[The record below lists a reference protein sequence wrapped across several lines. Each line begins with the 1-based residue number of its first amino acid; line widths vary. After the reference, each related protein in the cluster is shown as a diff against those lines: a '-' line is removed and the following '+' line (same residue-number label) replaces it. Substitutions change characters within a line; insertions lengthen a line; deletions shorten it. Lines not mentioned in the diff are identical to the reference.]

1 MRRTIR
7 EEFSAMLSNIERHL
21 LLHYTEGKRIIRRR
35 ARSQQHLRLLAFGYI
50 KEHVID
56 FGSLLISVTRA
67 GYVALDEGPSAA

>member
-1 MRRTIR
+1 MRRVIR
-7 EEFSAMLSNIERHL
+7 DEFSAMLSNIERDL
-21 LLHYTEGKRIIRRR
+21 LLHYTEGKLIRRR

-67 GYVALDEGPSAA
+67 GYAALDEGPSAA

>member
-1 MRRTIR
+1 
-7 EEFSAMLSNIERHL
+7 MLSDIERHL

-56 FGSLLISVTRA
+56 LGSLLISLTRA
-67 GYVALDEGPSAA
+67 GYAALNESPSAA

>member
-1 MRRTIR
+1 
-7 EEFSAMLSNIERHL
+7 MLSDIERHL
-21 LLHYTEGKRIIRRR
+21 LLHYIGGKRIIRA

-67 GYVALDEGPSAA
+67 GYAALDEGPSAA